1 MLPDLERL
9 IQLQEIETRAAA
21 AQKAIAEAPGRIAA
35 LDALLQSA
43 TTALATAKQSL
54 TDNQNA
60 RRSIDKDLISA
71 QQRQEK
77 YKEQVMAVKTN
88 EQLHAMQHQI
98 KAVGE
103 EVGHHEERVLVN
115 MMEADEINAT
125 IKKAEAALK
134 AAQARMDAERGAIE
148 NEAKANQAMLEQC
161 ATERATLVAKMDNKG
176 AIETFQR
183 IAKVRGTAV
192 ARAEGER
199 CTVCQVRLRP
209 AVFTEVR
216 KNDSLVQCDSCN
228 RILYFVPP
236 SAPKAP
242 EASAS
247 ALERSRELRDSAK
260 AASGRDGEP
269 QAPAK

>member
-9 IQLQEIETRAAA
+9 IQLQDIESRAAVA
-21 AQKAIAEAPGRIAA
+21 SKAIAEAPGRIAA

-43 TTALATAKQSL
+43 TTALASAKQSL
-54 TDNQNA
+54 SDNQTQ
-60 RRSIDKDLISA
+60 RRSIDKDLIAA
-71 QQRQEK
+71 QQRHEK
-77 YKEQVMAVKTN
+77 YKEQIMAVKTN
-88 EQLHAMQHQI
+88 EQLHAMQHQM
-98 KAVGE
+98 KAVAD
-103 EVGHHEERVLVN
+103 EVGQHEERVLVS
-115 MMEADEINAT
+115 MMAADDINAA

-134 AAQARMDAERGAIE
+134 AAQAKVATERAAIE
-148 NEAKANQAMLEQC
+148 SETKANQAMVEQC
-161 ATERATLVAKMDNKG
+161 TTDRAALVAKMDNPG

-216 KNDSLVQCDSCN
+216 KNNSLVQCDSCN
-228 RILYFVPP
+228 RILYFI
-236 SAPKAP
+236 APQAAKAP

-247 ALERSRELRDSAK
+247 ARNET
-260 AASGRDGEP
+260 
-269 QAPAK
+269 

>member
-1 MLPDLERL
+1 MLADLERL
-9 IQLQEIETRAAA
+9 IQLQDVESRAAVA
-21 AQKAIAEAPGRIAA
+21 SKAIAEAPGRIAA

-43 TTALATAKQSL
+43 TTALASAKQSL
-54 TDNQNA
+54 TANQTT
-60 RRSIDKDLISA
+60 RRSIDNDLIAA

-77 YKEQVMAVKTN
+77 YKDQLMAVKTN

-98 KAVGE
+98 KAVADE
-103 EVGHHEERVLVN
+103 ILHHEERVLVS
-115 MMEADEINAT
+115 MMEADEINAN
-125 IKKAEAALK
+125 IKKSEAALK
-134 AAQARMDAERGAIE
+134 AAQARMGSERTAIE
-148 NEAKANQAMLEQC
+148 AETKANQATMTEC
-161 ATERATLVAKMDNKG
+161 AAARERIVATMNDKG
-176 AIETFQR
+176 AVETFQR

-236 SAPKAP
+236 QPPKAP
-242 EASAS
+242 EPPQASAS
-247 ALERSRELRDSAK
+247 ARNET
-260 AASGRDGEP
+260 
-269 QAPAK
+269 